1 MYFLQN
7 RYKYEDEDD
16 ANWLVDD
23 KDSSEDDG
31 SQEWSP
37 SEDESKVFADQ
48 RFVKS
53 DAKSDGETA
62 SDGKD
67 SDEVWSLP
75 QSFLLFTSRQTA
87 WSCRSVGRK
96 KEGNFSFFGNFFGN
110 CYLCFW
116 CFW

>member
-1 MYFLQN
+1 MTLIKQAECRFILDPIYFLQN

-75 QSFLLFTSRQTA
+75 QSFLLFNIT
-87 WSCRSVGRK
+87 K
-96 KEGNFSFFGNFFGN
+96 
-110 CYLCFW
+110 
-116 CFW
+116 

>member
-1 MYFLQN
+1 M
-7 RYKYEDEDD
+7 
-16 ANWLVDD
+16 DD

-75 QSFLLFTSRQTA
+75 QSFLLFTSRETA
-87 WSCRSVGRK
+87 WSFRSVGRK
-96 KEGNFSFFGNFFGN
+96 KGGFSFFGN

>member
-1 MYFLQN
+1 M
-7 RYKYEDEDD
+7 
-16 ANWLVDD
+16 DD

-96 KEGNFSFFGNFFGN
+96 KGGFSFFGN